1 MATRL
6 LLILSS
12 FLLSASTLAA
22 TPQPPLQEQP
32 ALHDIADAVSPVELQ
47 ATITKLVSF
56 GTRHTLSDTKSD
68 TRGIGAARRWVKG
81 RFEAISKDCGGCL
94 TVITPS
100 QVFTGERMPKE
111 GAEVM
116 DVVAIPKGTT
126 DPDRYVVI
134 TGHLDSRVSNEMNS
148 TADAPGADDDG
159 SGTAAVIE
167 AARVLSKYKFA
178 ASVVYSVDS
187 GEEQGLFGGKVIAQY
202 AHDHNW
208 YVEADLNNDIVGNSH
223 GENGI
228 INTTSV
234 RVFSEGTRALETP
247 KEAAERRYH
256 GGEIDSPSRN
266 VARFMQALGDQ
277 YVPNW
282 HVMLVYRTD
291 RYGRGGD
298 HTAFNALG
306 YPAIRVTEANEDFTH
321 QHQDVRVQDG
331 VHYGDV
337 LAGVDFNYLGK
348 VTAMNAVT
356 LAAMAWAPAPPTGLS
371 IVSDPAPGLSGG
383 VDTVV
388 NWKSPGSD
396 AVAFDVHWR
405 HTTDPQWDN
414 LRFVGNVQQYTLKNV
429 SIDDYFFGVAS
440 VSADGFESP
449 VEFPGAAG
457 SFVPSTPAP
466 AAATGH

>member
-1 MATRL
+1 MPTRV

-12 FLLSASTLAA
+12 FLLSGATLAA

-32 ALHDIADAVSPVELQ
+32 VLHDIADAVSPAELQ
-47 ATITKLVSF
+47 GTITKLVGF

-68 TRGIGAARRWVKG
+68 TRGIGAARRWVKT

-116 DVVAIPKGTT
+116 DVVAIQKGTT

-148 TADAPGADDDG
+148 TLDAPGADDDA

-223 GENGI
+223 GQNGI
-228 INTTSV
+228 VNTTSV

-266 VARFMQALGDQ
+266 VARFMQVLGDQ

-282 HVMLVYRTD
+282 HVLLVYRTD

-306 YPAIRVTEANEDFTH
+306 YPAVRVTEANEDFTH
-321 QHQDVRVQDG
+321 QHQDVRVENG

-337 LAGVDFNYLGK
+337 LSGVDFTYLGK

-356 LAAMAWAPAPPTGLS
+356 LAAMAWAPAPPTALS
-371 IVSDPAPGLSGG
+371 IASDPAPGLSGG
-383 VDTVV
+383 IDTVV
-388 NWKSPGSD
+388 NWKTPGSD
-396 AVAFDVHWR
+396 AAAFDVHWR

-414 LRFVGNVQQYTLKNV
+414 LRFVGNVQQYTLKDV

-466 AAATGH
+466 SAATGH